1 MFIEFFVEYIQKF
14 LPDIFVRFI
23 LRIILWSTKNTLLS
37 KDFPQKELRLIKR
50 MKNLKTATFETEDAN
65 KQHYEVP
72 TDFFLKHLGNKLKY
86 SSCEWDNC
94 STLDDAE
101 IYTIAKYQEYL
112 KLNDLE
118 KGSYILEIGNGWGSL
133 CLSNA
138 EKYPNLNFESFS
150 NSATQIKYIQEMCA
164 ERGIKN
170 LKCWKQ
176 DMDDFIKNDEKDIQ
190 KYSRIVSIECIEHC
204 RGYGLLFKKMR
215 KILKD
220 DGFCFIQI
228 LGHSYF
234 SYLMNNNS
242 WMGRQFFTG
251 GTIPSMHLF
260 DAFNED
266 LIVKNKKILS
276 GEHYSKTL
284 DAWLNKLYQVK
295 SGAMSIFRNT
305 YGNKAEKHFQSWRM
319 FYLMTSESFKFNK
332 GKDWCVG
339 YFTLIKR

>member
-1 MFIEFFVEYIQKF
+1 MSIEFFVEYMQKF
-14 LPDIFVRFI
+14 IPDSFVRFF
-23 LRIILWSTKNTLLS
+23 LKIILWSTKNSLLS
-37 KDFPQKELRLIKR
+37 KDFPQKELRLIKK
-50 MKNLKTATFETEDAN
+50 MNNLKTTTFDTKDAN

-72 TDFFLKHLGNKLKY
+72 TDFFLEHLGKKLKY

-94 STLDDAE
+94 LTLEDAE
-101 IYTIAKYQEYL
+101 IYTISKYQEYL
-112 KLNDLE
+112 KLNHLE
-118 KGSYILEIGNGWGSL
+118 DGSYILEIGNGWGSL

-150 NSATQIKYIQEMCA
+150 NSATQIAYIQEMCLK
-164 ERGIKN
+164 RGIKN

-176 DMDDFIKNDEKDIQ
+176 DIDDFIKNDLNAQQ

-204 RGYGLLFKKMR
+204 RGYGSLFKKMS
-215 KILKD
+215 KVLKN

-234 SYLMNNNS
+234 SYLMNNNT
-242 WMGRQFFTG
+242 WMGRNFFTG

-266 LIVKNKKILS
+266 LIVSNKEILS
-276 GEHYSKTL
+276 GNHYSKTL
-284 DAWLNKLYQVK
+284 DAWLNKLYQKK
-295 SGAMSIFRNT
+295 SIVMPILRNA
-305 YGNKAEKHFQSWRM
+305 YGNKAEKHFEGWRM
-319 FYLMTSESFKFNK
+319 FYLMCSESFKYNK

>member
-1 MFIEFFVEYIQKF
+1 M
-14 LPDIFVRFI
+14 
-23 LRIILWSTKNTLLS
+23 
-37 KDFPQKELRLIKR
+37 
-50 MKNLKTATFETEDAN
+50 
-65 KQHYEVP
+65 
-72 TDFFLKHLGNKLKY
+72 Y
-86 SSCEWDNC
+86 SR
-94 STLDDAE
+94 
-101 IYTIAKYQEYL
+101 
-112 KLNDLE
+112 LNDLE

-150 NSATQIKYIQEMCA
+150 NSATQIKYIQDMCIKK
-164 ERGIKN
+164 GINN

-176 DMDDFIKNDEKDIQ
+176 DMDDFIKNDERDTQ

-215 KILKD
+215 KVLKD

-266 LIVKNKKILS
+266 LIVKDKKILS

-295 SGAMSIFRNT
+295 YDVMSIFKNT
-305 YGNKAEKHFQSWRM
+305 YGSNAEKYFQSWRM
-319 FYLMTSESFKFNK
+319 FYLMTSESFKFNE